1 MRYGLHAGCGPVRY
15 ESHDDVE
22 WCNMDIQ
29 EQHNPDICGSVM
41 ELEKHFD
48 LNSYDFIIS
57 THMLEHLPWPAGVQT
72 FFASARK
79 VLKPGGILRIVV
91 PDLKK
96 VATKYVNG
104 EDLKDIYDG
113 PYWTYQDQPATR
125 FMEFCRGWYHTV
137 LFDEQLLRTLA
148 EEAGFTNFKVMP
160 FSVSQIPELSG
171 RDRFE
176 SESIQIECSA

>member
-1 MRYGLHAGCGPVRY
+1 MDYLYMSDRFGEGAFDGCLCI
-15 ESHDDVE
+15 H
-22 WCNMDIQ
+22 
-29 EQHNPDICGSVM
+29 
-41 ELEKHFD
+41 
-48 LNSYDFIIS
+48 
-57 THMLEHLPWPAGVQT
+57 TTEHLPWPEGVQK
-72 FFASARK
+72 FFRETKK

-125 FMEFCRGWYHTV
+125 FMEFCRGWQHTV

-148 EEAGFTNFKVMP
+148 EEAGLTNFKVMP

>member
-1 MRYGLHAGCGPVRY
+1 MRIGLHAGCGPIRY
-15 ESHDDVE
+15 ESHDDVT
-22 WCNMDIQ
+22 WFNMDI
-29 EQHNPDICGSVM
+29 EEKHNPDVCGSVM
-41 ELEKHFD
+41 ELSDCFVENEF
-48 LNSYDFIIS
+48 DFISS
-57 THMLEHLPWPAGVQT
+57 THMLEHLPWPEGVQK
-72 FFASARK
+72 FFSEAKK

-125 FMEFCRGWYHTV
+125 FMEFCRGWEHTV

-148 EEAGFTNFKVMP
+148 EEAGFTNFMVMP
-160 FSVSQIPELSG
+160 FSVSQMPELSG
-171 RDRFE
+171 RDRFQ

>member
-1 MRYGLHAGCGPVRY
+1 MRYGLHAGCGPIRY
-15 ESHDDVE
+15 ESHDDVV
-22 WCNMDIQ
+22 WYNMDIQ
-29 EQHNPDICGSVM
+29 EEHKPDICGSVM
-41 ELEKHFD
+41 ELQNNFQPGE
-48 LNSYDFIIS
+48 LDFISS
-57 THMLEHLPWPAGVQT
+57 THMLEHLPWHEGVQK
-72 FFASARK
+72 FFSEAKK
-79 VLKPGGILRIVV
+79 VLKPGGILRLVV

-125 FMEFCRGWYHTV
+125 FMEFCRGWSHTV

-171 RDRFE
+171 RDRFFT
-176 SESIQIECSA
+176 ESISVECSA